1 MKNNRDRALS
11 LLDNVVAGFFGTG
24 EMNVV
29 TAYALTFL
37 AKAYIE
43 DSLGNDQL
51 KQLTATFED
60 ADDSVNTLMIPDD
73 DSIQNQIRGLVEL
86 KIMLTRS
93 TEKERD
99 FMFFLHD

>member
-24 EMNVV
+24 EMKVV
-29 TAYALTFL
+29 TAYAMTVL